1 MQQIVERMTNKI
13 TSQFFSPNV
22 LLYGSEY
29 SSKNIFVGKM
39 AKDVFVNWYSS
50 ILPLQHQMIHC
61 LDSLYIFLSFL
72 KDTLESRLWK
82 FKYRDT
88 NKSIFTMEIQFML
101 SENAF
106 V

>member
-1 MQQIVERMTNKI
+1 MQQIVEKMTNKI

-29 SSKNIFVGKM
+29 SSESIFVGKM

-61 LDSLYIFLSFL
+61 MDYLHIFLSFL
-72 KDTLESRLWK
+72 EDTL
-82 FKYRDT
+82 
-88 NKSIFTMEIQFML
+88 M
-101 SENAF
+101 
-106 V
+106 